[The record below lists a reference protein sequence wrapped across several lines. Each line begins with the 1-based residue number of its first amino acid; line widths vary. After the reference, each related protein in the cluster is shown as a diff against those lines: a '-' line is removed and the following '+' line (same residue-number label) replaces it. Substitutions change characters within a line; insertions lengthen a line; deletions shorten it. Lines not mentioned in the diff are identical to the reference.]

1 MIFFHDPKSMAHG
14 EKKAVIYSWE
24 KFQLDKR
31 YVCVI
36 EISQIIEKGTLNDNG
51 IFSLLFLGG

>member
-1 MIFFHDPKSMAHG
+1 MAHG